1 MSHFYPFFAMTIP
14 NSRRRFSEDTGL
26 AAVLPSFGTVALISF
41 VALAL
46 VGAPNGSQDVTE
58 TIGSGTRF

>member
-1 MSHFYPFFAMTIP
+1 MNIP

-26 AAVLPSFGTVALISF
+26 AAVLPSFGTIALISF

-46 VGAPNGSQDVTE
+46 VGAPSGSQEDLGPVFD
-58 TIGSGTRF
+58 GFLVAQNKGNP

>member
-1 MSHFYPFFAMTIP
+1 MTIP

-26 AAVLPSFGTVALISF
+26 AAVLPSFGTIALISF

-58 TIGSGTRF
+58 TMGSGTRF